1 MAVNTF
7 KSPEPELIR
16 SGSEK
21 AGPILLPW
29 LDGSFSL
36 AEFFRDGIP
45 APYLP
50 KIAFSFFL
58 CLHYIGISH
67 QSSRTIQK
75 LNKAKTLLEDLR
87 VNYTTQKSD
96 LMYSSKQSKISV
108 LVAPY
113 GLLESE
119 TPPQKINSKED

>member
-1 MAVNTF
+1 MAANTF
-7 KSPEPELIR
+7 KSPAPELI
-16 SGSEK
+16 SPGSERS
-21 AGPILLPW
+21 GPILLPW
-29 LDGSFSL
+29 LDGSFNI

-58 CLHYIGISH
+58 CLLYIGISH
-67 QSSRTIQK
+67 QSSRTTQK

-113 GLLESE
+113 GLLESA
-119 TPPQKINSKED
+119 TPPQKIDVKAE